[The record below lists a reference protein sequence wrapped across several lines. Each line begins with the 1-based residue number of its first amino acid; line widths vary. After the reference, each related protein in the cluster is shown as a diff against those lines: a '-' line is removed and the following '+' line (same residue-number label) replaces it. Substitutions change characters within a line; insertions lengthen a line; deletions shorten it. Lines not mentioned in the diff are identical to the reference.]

1 MKNKLKNKNVLK
13 ATQIVNIVTARRRE
27 KKPLSQGNRTLI
39 RNIHHFN
46 TPVFQ
51 PIGNHPQPVGTRP
64 EIDETI
70 ATLQRSV
77 KQLQETA
84 FPARATINLQSPL
97 AKEPSMFRSLPNPKD
112 LIKEFTKE
120 KK

>member
-13 ATQIVNIVTARRRE
+13 ATQIVNIVNARRA
-27 KKPLSQGNRTLI
+27 KPLSQGNRTLI

-51 PIGNHPQPVGTRP
+51 PLHNQPQPVGTRP

-97 AKEPSMFRSLPNPKD
+97 AKESMFRSLPNPKD
-112 LIKEFTKE
+112 LIRDFAKE